1 MTMEDERANHLDDL
15 RMALSQGMTHLV
27 SGMVKAALVAGHSK
41 KQLLQIAAEVGPYS
55 AKEAVRRAL
64 DEWGGLESRRQA
76 SHAVAQSLR
85 RSLR

>member
-15 RMALSQGMTHLV
+15 RMALAQGMTQLV
-27 SGMVKAALVAGHSK
+27 SGMVKAALVAGYSK

-64 DEWGGLESRRQA
+64 DQWGALESRRQVPDRA
-76 SHAVAQSLR
+76 AQSPLR
-85 RSLR
+85 SRW